1 MTIPTSQLRKYH
13 RTHAELEAD
22 RRASDRALDDVAAYR
37 KAKRI
42 VAEIE
47 AAGIPLD
54 IMTSAIEARRAAR

>member
-1 MTIPTSQLRKYH
+1 MTHSTDYVRAYH

-37 KAKRI
+37 KCRRI
-42 VAEIE
+42 AAELE

-54 IMTSAIEARRAAR
+54 LMQSAIEARRAAR